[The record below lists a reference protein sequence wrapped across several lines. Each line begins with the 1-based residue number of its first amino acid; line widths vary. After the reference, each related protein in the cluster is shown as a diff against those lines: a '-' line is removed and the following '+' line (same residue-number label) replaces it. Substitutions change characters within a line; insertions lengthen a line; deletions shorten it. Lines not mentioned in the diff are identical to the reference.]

1 MGLLTSST
9 HSLQADVAVSPRTR
23 LRVPGKVVVLLWF
36 AGRFGRVLIFM
47 IKHPADV
54 FLVAMAGV
62 AAYAVRRALE
72 HYGPP
77 LTITTLGLLGGALIA
92 AAYQFPRAFDR
103 FVETPIRSRWRH
115 VFVYRRQL

>member
-1 MGLLTSST
+1 MGLLTSNTRS
-9 HSLQADVAVSPRTR
+9 HGADISLSPRVR
-23 LRVPGKVVVLLWF
+23 VRVPVGLVVSAWF
-36 AGRFGRVLIFM
+36 LRRFGRVLIFM

-115 VFVYRRQL
+115 VFVY